1 MTALALASMF
11 TGAVIFV
18 WGLRALRNGRVK
30 VIFFK
35 MRSWMSTMI
44 FGIVA
49 MLCGIL
55 MIIAGPAAT
64 SPLTAE
70 LADLMA
76 KIALYLFGVG
86 WVIALVAEA
95 LARISSKLFPE
106 EAPLEN
112 RGKLK
117 RVART
122 RAEADRTVRIGLI
135 ASSRRPLQT
144 AKNMFLT
151 SGSQLY
157 DRILAPYQPRH
168 MQELWHAAE
177 EHEKQNSNKSK
188 LAAELDNEAL
198 IRESRPANGE
208 LKTPTVADGQ

>member
-76 KIALYLFGVG
+76 KVALYLFGVG

-112 RGKLK
+112 RRKLK

-122 RAEADRTVRIGLI
+122 RTEANMAARIGLI
-135 ASSRRPLQT
+135 ASSRRLLQT

-157 DRILAPYQPRH
+157 DRILTPYQPRH

-177 EHEKQNSNKSK
+177 EHEKQNSNKST
-188 LAAELDNEAL
+188 LAAEPDNEAL
-198 IRESRPANGE
+198 IRESSRANGK